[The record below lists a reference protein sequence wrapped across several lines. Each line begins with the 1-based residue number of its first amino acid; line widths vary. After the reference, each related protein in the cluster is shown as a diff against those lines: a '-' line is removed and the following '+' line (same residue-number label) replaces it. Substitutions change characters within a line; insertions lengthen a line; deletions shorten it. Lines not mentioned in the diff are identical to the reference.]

1 MSNNKDT
8 SSSRACGKLDEKP
21 RESTTHGLMPCGKL
35 VEKVVENLCKE
46 ELERKLLIFPVDKAR
61 SRD

>member
-8 SSSRACGKLDEKP
+8 SSSTCGKQEEKP